1 MIKIVSPRELY
12 PTESLYSIEESRIL
26 FYMECFKENIETE
39 KIKAFLFKD
48 NYYILKGHHKML
60 AANRLGLQ
68 EISVEIAEKTEHSFW
83 NDEKNVIDNLKAIGL
98 STLYDFEAVGGFT
111 YDKYPDCY
119 RRCE

>member
-1 MIKIVSPRELY
+1 
-12 PTESLYSIEESRIL
+12 
-26 FYMECFKENIETE
+26 MERFKENIETE

-68 EISVEIAEKTEHSFW
+68 EISVEIVEKTEHAFW

-98 STLYDFEAVGGFT
+98 SALYDFEAVGGFT
-111 YDKYPDCY
+111 YEKYPDYY